1 VLALVKG
8 GYTYLHIQDDAVVV
22 VSSKRRLRL
31 QLRRASMLGSVIS
44 PKVPAENHAAAH

>member
-31 QLRRASMLGSVIS
+31 QLRRVLLRITQLRIKC
-44 PKVPAENHAAAH
+44 P